1 MIVTGTGANIA
12 GTLNTTGN
20 VSFTGANVSL
30 GSVSN
35 LHITGGTSGY
45 VLQTDG
51 SGNLSWVAQ
60 SGGGGGG
67 GSNISNGNSNVNI
80 PAVNGNI
87 NFSAVGNTTM
97 VLTGTGANIAGTL
110 NVTGNITTGGA
121 VVSRVVTIADGTS
134 ITMNGDTTDLATQT
148 NTQTAGT
155 LTINAV
161 SGTVFNGQKI
171 MLRLQSANI
180 QTFSWN
186 AIFTGSTDLPLPTAS
201 SGSNKYDY
209 IGFIYNSIA
218 SKWQLL
224 AKNFGF

>member
-1 MIVTGTGANIA
+1 
-12 GTLNTTGN
+12 
-20 VSFTGANVSL
+20 
-30 GSVSN
+30 
-35 LHITGGTSGY
+35 
-45 VLQTDG
+45 
-51 SGNLSWVAQ
+51 
-60 SGGGGGG
+60 
-67 GSNISNGNSNVNI
+67 
-80 PAVNGNI
+80 
-87 NFSAVGNTTM
+87 
-97 VLTGTGANIAGTL
+97 
-110 NVTGNITTGGA
+110 
-121 VVSRVVTIADGTS
+121 
-134 ITMNGDTTDLATQT
+134 MNGDTTDLATQT

-209 IGFIYNSIA
+209 IGFIYNSTA
-218 SKWQLL
+218 SKWQVL